1 MDRGRAP
8 GLPVSDPRSHW
19 AFQPPQRYSV
29 PEIRDAKSAIRN
41 DVDRFIAAALAEKK
55 LTLSAEGDPATL
67 VRRVALDLT
76 GLPPTPKE
84 IDAFLADATPDAYV
98 KMVERYLASPHYGER
113 WGKHWLD
120 TAGYADSNG
129 YFNADSDR
137 PLAWKYR
144 DWVIRSF
151 NADMP
156 FDRFVRLQLAGDELA
171 GYTPGGDVT
180 PEMADLLVATH
191 FLRNAPDGSGESDG
205 NPDEVR
211 TDRLTVLE
219 GNLHNTLNALLGITI
234 QCARC
239 HSHKFEPIEH
249 EEYYRLQAIL
259 APVYCPER
267 WVKPND
273 RTVTV
278 ATRKQLDDHRR
289 RTERVDGQVKALE
302 AGLTTLAVPYREML
316 IEERLA
322 SLEPMVRE
330 EVLQAVRA
338 PGTS

>member
-1 MDRGRAP
+1 M
-8 GLPVSDPRSHW
+8 PR
-19 AFQPPQRYSV
+19 R
-29 PEIRDAKSAIRN
+29 
-41 DVDRFIAAALAEKK
+41 
-55 LTLSAEGDPATL
+55 T
-67 VRRVALDLT
+67 
-76 GLPPTPKE
+76 
-84 IDAFLADATPDAYV
+84 AYAQ
-98 KMVERYLASPHYGER
+98 MVERYLASPHYGER

-156 FDRFVRLQLAGDELA
+156 FDRFVRAQLAGDELA

-219 GNLHNTLNALLGITI
+219 GNLHNTMNSLLGITI

-259 APVYCPER
+259 SPVYCPER

-322 SLEPMVRE
+322 SLDADGSGRSAASSPCSPGQADGPAASAAE
-330 EVLQAVRA
+330 EARRA
-338 PGTS
+338 AQDRS